1 MQAAFTPSKICVV
14 RVPGQMTAGKVR
26 ASAPTVPEDQPLLPC
41 ATVNEDPSDPPH
53 EKPAEGV
60 EEAADKPA
68 NGQDDSAS
76 KKQQEEQQQ
85 AVMTLIQGVAIG
97 QAKGGCWSIK
107 QASILNSVVKQL
119 TGSGEPSALPAFD
132 PSETPAEGLPPQQR
146 CVIYLIQAVGFGQAK
161 GAFNL
166 EQAAILDSAIDVLTS
181 ENKSA

>member
-1 MQAAFTPSKICVV
+1 MA
-14 RVPGQMTAGKVR
+14 AGKVR

-41 ATVNEDPSDPPH
+41 ATINEDPSETPH

-68 NGQDDSAS
+68 DGQDDSAS

-107 QASILNSVVKQL
+107 QASILNSAVKQL
-119 TGSGEPSALPAFD
+119 TGSGEPSVLPAFD
-132 PSETPAEGLPPQQR
+132 PSETPAEGLPPSAALRHLLDPSRRVRSGQGGFQPGAGSHSGLGDR
-146 CVIYLIQAVGFGQAK
+146 CAHIG
-161 GAFNL
+161 
-166 EQAAILDSAIDVLTS
+166 EQVCLSKFACGYHHVFL
-181 ENKSA
+181 